1 MRILTA
7 LPFLSLAAA
16 HTVFTTLYV
25 DGENQGDGVC
35 VRMNQD
41 PAKVNF
47 PVEPL
52 SSKNIACGTV
62 FETRWMQLVLIKQ
75 ATMVKKASPACALRK
90 PRRP

>member
-1 MRILTA
+1 MRIIAA

-35 VRMNQD
+35 VRMNSD

-52 SSKNIACGTV
+52 TNKAIACGTV
-62 FETRWMQLVLIKQ
+62 YSECFE
-75 ATMVKKASPACALRK
+75 CN
-90 PRRP
+90 

>member
-1 MRILTA
+1 MRIIAA
-7 LPFLSLAAA
+7 LPFLSWAAA

-35 VRMNQD
+35 VRMNND

-52 SSKNIACGTV
+52 TSKAIACGTIYSEC
-62 FETRWMQLVLIKQ
+62 FE
-75 ATMVKKASPACALRK
+75 CN
-90 PRRP
+90 

>member
-1 MRILTA
+1 MRYEEISSNIHDMRILAA
-7 LPFLSLAAA
+7 LPFLNLAAA

-41 PAKVNF
+41 PARVNF

-52 SSKNIACGTV
+52 SSKAIACGTV
-62 FETRWMQLVLIKQ
+62 YSGYLECNR
-75 ATMVKKASPACALRK
+75 C
-90 PRRP
+90 

>member
-1 MRILTA
+1 MMLASILRAIRRDFSNIPNMRILTA

-52 SSKNIACGTV
+52 SSKDIACGTV
-62 FETRWMQLVLIKQ
+62 YLEYLECNW
-75 ATMVKKASPACALRK
+75 C
-90 PRRP
+90 

>member
-1 MRILTA
+1 MLASILRAIRRDFSNIPNMRILTA

-52 SSKNIACGTV
+52 SSKDIACGTV
-62 FETRWMQLVLIKQ
+62 YLEYLECNW
-75 ATMVKKASPACALRK
+75 C
-90 PRRP
+90 